1 MCKIKNDHA
10 DVLISN
16 IYDRNAYVTHLVIL
30 VSSFQIGPQR
40 VYKGFFQ
47 TLNNFL
53 LADRLDKFFYRM
65 HSRYGKLA
73 NIKSG
78 QATRE
83 YTKREKF
90 IISTFSY
97 LNKQIVRVPS
107 GQSSKGKEGMPN
119 RVGNWLLI

>member
-10 DVLISN
+10 NVLISN

-53 LADRLDKFFYRM
+53 LANRLDKFFYHMR
-65 HSRYGKLA
+65 SRYGKLA

-83 YTKREKF
+83 YKQREKF
-90 IISTFSY
+90 ILSPFSY
-97 LNKQIVRVPS
+97 LNKQIVRVPIIQMRR
-107 GQSSKGKEGMPN
+107 GDA
-119 RVGNWLLI
+119 